1 MANLIVNLNNYND
14 SKCEIIVNGID
25 IFKNQK
31 RIPITKSGTYKINI
45 IIYNTMKIKNKFHFN
60 LKNLLPYFPYFYRKE
75 VESGGKINNYR
86 ITSWDNYIDFISFD
100 FNATFDENL
109 IERENIFLNVNFD
122 FMGKQNYIG
131 GNDFYN
137 YPQVLSNDEI
147 EITDIELNEKKIL
160 NKSNYKRNQFLLCVT
175 QSLFLLFVG
184 ILSFVFIADCGN
196 NLFYSVI
203 SILVIMHSVYTFVR
217 NIIRLYRY
225 IS

>member
-14 SKCEIIVNGID
+14 SKCEIIVNGIN

-45 IIYNTMKIKNKFHFN
+45 IIYNTMKIKNKFYFN

-196 NLFYSVI
+196 NLFYSAI

-217 NIIRLYRY
+217 NIIKLYRY

>member
-1 MANLIVNLNNYND
+1 M
-14 SKCEIIVNGID
+14 
-25 IFKNQK
+25 
-31 RIPITKSGTYKINI
+31 
-45 IIYNTMKIKNKFHFN
+45 
-60 LKNLLPYFPYFYRKE
+60 LPYFPYFYRKE

-137 YPQVLSNDEI
+137 YPQVSSNDEI

-160 NKSNYKRNQFLLCVT
+160 NKSNYKRNQFLLCVI

-217 NIIRLYRY
+217 NIIKLYRY